1 MAPGGSIVR
10 ANEERL
16 PMPTRRHLMQLAGGT
31 LLLAPSRGR
40 AETWPTRPVRIIV
53 VTGPGGQGDTI
64 ARLVAQKLTEALGR
78 SFIVENIPGGGGNIA
93 MGMAARAAP
102 DGYTILAAS
111 GSLVTNP
118 SLFAKIPFDPY
129 TDFAPVTLLCSS
141 THALVVHPSVPAR
154 NLAELIALAKAEPGR
169 LSYASAGRGT
179 PANLAG
185 ELFKHAFGLDIVHVP
200 FNGGGPAV
208 TAVLG
213 NHVPISVSAMPTAV
227 AYVRSGTLRALAV
240 TSAKRAAALPDL
252 PTVGEAAGHDV
263 EADIVTGFVVPAGT
277 PQEIIALLHREVVR
291 IMALADVRERLA
303 SLGYEAVAN
312 TPEEFARWIR
322 AEIPKW
328 AQVVR
333 DAGMS
338 PQ

>member
-1 MAPGGSIVR
+1 M
-10 ANEERL
+10 
-16 PMPTRRHLMQLAGGT
+16 PMPTRRHLLQLAGAT
-31 LLLAPSRGR
+31 LALAPARAA
-40 AETWPTRPVRIIV
+40 AETYPARPVRVIV

-64 ARLVAQKLTEALGR
+64 ARLFAQKLSEALGR
-78 SFIVENIPGGGGNIA
+78 SFFVENIPGGGGNVA
-93 MGMAARAAP
+93 MGVAARSTP

-111 GSLVTNP
+111 GSFVTNP
-118 SLFAKIPFDPY
+118 SLYAKIPYDPY

-141 THALVVHPSVPAR
+141 THALVVHPSVPAQ

-185 ELFKHAFGLDIVHVP
+185 ELFKHAFGVDMVHVP
-200 FNGGGPAV
+200 FNGGGPAIG
-208 TAVLG
+208 AVLG
-213 NHVPISVSAMPTAV
+213 GHVPVSISAMPTAV
-227 AYVRSGTLRALAV
+227 AYVRAGTLRALAV
-240 TSAKRAAALPDL
+240 TSTRRAAALPEA
-252 PTVGEAAGHDV
+252 PTVGEAAGHEV
-263 EADIVTGFVVPAGT
+263 EADIVTGFLVRAGT
-277 PQEIIALLHREVVR
+277 PPEIVALLHREVVR

-303 SLGYEAVAN
+303 TLGYEAVAN
-312 TPEEFARWIR
+312 TPDEFARWIK

-333 DAGMS
+333 AAEMA

>member
-1 MAPGGSIVR
+1 
-10 ANEERL
+10 
-16 PMPTRRHLMQLAGGT
+16 MPTRRHLMQLAGAA
-31 LLLAPSRGR
+31 LALAPAR
-40 AETWPTRPVRIIV
+40 AAGETYPARPVRVIV

-64 ARLVAQKLTEALGR
+64 ARLVAQKLSEALGR
-78 SFIVENIPGGGGNIA
+78 PFLVENIPGGGGNIA
-93 MGMAARAAP
+93 MGTAARSVP

-111 GSLVTNP
+111 GSFVTNP
-118 SLFAKIPFDPY
+118 SLFAKIPYDPY

-185 ELFKHAFGLDIVHVP
+185 ELFKHAFGLDILHVP
-200 FNGGGPAV
+200 FNGGGPAI

-213 NHVPISVSAMPTAV
+213 AHVPISVSALPTAV
-227 AYVRSGTLRALAV
+227 AYVRAGTLRALAV
-240 TSAKRAAALPDL
+240 TSTQRTAALPEV
-252 PTVGEAAGHDV
+252 PTVGGAAGRDV
-263 EADIVTGFVVPAGT
+263 DASIVTGFLVRAGT
-277 PQEIIALLHREVVR
+277 PPEIVALLHREVVR

-312 TPEEFARWIR
+312 TPDEFAAWIR

-333 DAGMS
+333 AADMA

>member
-1 MAPGGSIVR
+1 
-10 ANEERL
+10 
-16 PMPTRRHLMQLAGGT
+16 MPTRRHLMQLAGAT
-31 LLLAPSRGR
+31 LALAPSRAG
-40 AETWPTRPVRIIV
+40 AETYPARPVRVIV

-64 ARLVAQKLTEALGR
+64 ARLVAQKLSQALGR
-78 SFIVENIPGGGGNIA
+78 SFFVENIPGGGGNIA
-93 MGMAARAAP
+93 MGVAARSAP

-111 GSLVTNP
+111 GSFVTNP
-118 SLFAKIPFDPY
+118 SLFAKIPYDPY

-141 THALVVHPSVPAR
+141 THALVVHPSVPAQS
-154 NLAELIALAKAEPGR
+154 LTELIALAKAEPGR

-240 TSAKRAAALPDL
+240 TSTKRAAALPDV
-252 PTVGEAAGHDV
+252 PTVGEAAGHEV
-263 EADIVTGFVVPAGT
+263 EADIVTGLLVRAGT
-277 PQEIIALLHREVVR
+277 PPEIVALLHREVAGL
-291 IMALADVRERLA
+291 MALADVRERLA
-303 SLGYEAVAN
+303 TLGYEAVAN
-312 TPEEFARWIR
+312 TPDEFARWIK

-328 AQVVR
+328 AKVIR
-333 DAGMS
+333 DADMA

>member
-1 MAPGGSIVR
+1 
-10 ANEERL
+10 
-16 PMPTRRHLMQLAGGT
+16 MQLAGAA
-31 LLLAPSRGR
+31 LALAPSRAA
-40 AETWPTRPVRIIV
+40 AETWPARPVRVIV

-64 ARLVAQKLTEALGR
+64 ARLVAQKLSEGLGR
-78 SFIVENIPGGGGNIA
+78 SFFVENIPGGGGNIA
-93 MGMAARAAP
+93 MGIAARSAP

-111 GSLVTNP
+111 GSFVTNP
-118 SLFAKIPFDPY
+118 SLFAKIPYDPY

-141 THALVVHPSVPAR
+141 THALVVHPSVPAQ

-185 ELFKHAFGLDIVHVP
+185 ELFKHAFGIDMVHVP
-200 FNGGGPAV
+200 FNGGGPAIG
-208 TAVLG
+208 AVLG
-213 NHVPISVSAMPTAV
+213 GHVPVSVSAMPTAV

-240 TSAKRAAALPDL
+240 TSTKRAAALPDV

-263 EADIVTGFVVPAGT
+263 EADIVTGFLVRAGT
-277 PQEIIALLHREVVR
+277 SPEIVALLHGEVVR
-291 IMALADVRERLA
+291 IMALPDVRERLA
-303 SLGYEAVAN
+303 TLGYEAVAN
-312 TPEEFARWIR
+312 TPDEFTAWIR

-333 DAGMS
+333 AADMA

>member
-1 MAPGGSIVR
+1 
-10 ANEERL
+10 
-16 PMPTRRHLMQLAGGT
+16 MPTRRHLTQLAGAA
-31 LLLAPSRGR
+31 LALAPSRAAG
-40 AETWPTRPVRIIV
+40 ETWPARPVRVIV

-64 ARLVAQKLTEALGR
+64 ARLVAQKLSEGLGR
-78 SFIVENIPGGGGNIA
+78 SFFVENIPGGGGNIA
-93 MGMAARAAP
+93 MGIAARSTP

-111 GSLVTNP
+111 GSFVTNP
-118 SLFAKIPFDPY
+118 SLFAKIPYDPY
-129 TDFAPVTLLCSS
+129 TDFSPVTLLCSS
-141 THALVVHPSVPAR
+141 THALVVHPSVPAQ

-185 ELFKHAFGLDIVHVP
+185 ELFKHAFGIDMVHVP
-200 FNGGGPAV
+200 FNGGGPAIS
-208 TAVLG
+208 AVLG
-213 NHVPISVSAMPTAV
+213 GHVPVSVSAMPTAV

-240 TSAKRAAALPDL
+240 TSTKRAAALPDV

-263 EADIVTGFVVPAGT
+263 EADIVTGFLVRAGT
-277 PQEIIALLHREVVR
+277 PPEIVALLHGEVVR
-291 IMALADVRERLA
+291 IMALPDVRERLA
-303 SLGYEAVAN
+303 TLGYEAVAN
-312 TPEEFARWIR
+312 TPDEFARWIR

-333 DAGMS
+333 AADMA

>member
-1 MAPGGSIVR
+1 M
-10 ANEERL
+10 
-16 PMPTRRHLMQLAGGT
+16 PMPTRRHLLQLAGT
-31 LLLAPSRGR
+31 ALALTASPAG
-40 AETWPTRPVRIIV
+40 AETWPARPVRVIV

-78 SFIVENIPGGGGNIA
+78 AFLVENIPGGGGNIA
-93 MGMAARAAP
+93 MGTAARSAP
-102 DGYTILAAS
+102 DGYTVLAAS
-111 GSLVTNP
+111 GSFVTNP
-118 SLFAKIPFDPY
+118 SLFAKIPYDPY

-141 THALVVHPSVPAR
+141 THALVVHPSVPAQ

-185 ELFKHAFGLDIVHVP
+185 ELFKHAFGLDILHVP
-200 FNGGGPAV
+200 FNGGGPGI

-213 NHVPISVSAMPTAV
+213 AHVPISISALPTAV
-227 AYVRSGTLRALAV
+227 AYVRAGTLRALAV
-240 TSAKRAAALPDL
+240 TSTKRAAALPDV
-252 PTVGEAAGHDV
+252 PTVGEAAGRDV
-263 EADIVTGFVVPAGT
+263 DASIVTGFLVRAGT
-277 PQEIIALLHREVVR
+277 PPDVIALLHREVVG
-291 IMALADVRERLA
+291 IMALPDVRERLA
-303 SLGYEAVAN
+303 TLGYEAVAN
-312 TPEEFARWIR
+312 TPDEFAAWIK

-333 DAGMS
+333 AADMA